1 MKYSIGTNFDT
12 ALLDVI
18 KKHDPEHKIGSVFGK
33 LKIDSFGGGRASM
46 VLPDI
51 NWNKLGDYIEK
62 CHAQGLKFNYLIN
75 PMCYGS
81 HEMEREYNKKFD
93 KYLERLRELG
103 VDRIT
108 TNSPYMVESIK
119 CRFPDFEITIGLYA
133 LIDSVQKV
141 KYWFDLGADE
151 ITLNDNFVRN
161 FKLLESTMMYAKE
174 RDKEIRLI
182 ANNICLHNC
191 PYSIAHGNAQA
202 HASEKGSSS
211 SGFSVDYCML
221 KCTMT
226 RLNDPSQFIRSA
238 FIRPEDVKFYDDM
251 AKRIG
256 YEKFSMKLLDRT
268 RTTDFLEKVIEAYIN
283 EEYDGNL
290 IEISNLPSNHKIQN
304 VDIKGAVL
312 KTCKFNIKGML
323 NYASVFDLPD
333 IYMDNKSLD
342 GFLDRFVNGAF
353 SCDDHVCCKE
363 VKNPAV
369 DCNYCY
375 KWTGKVMKIKQNDV
389 DEWNEKAFS
398 ILDQLKSGEF
408 YKIV

>member
-1 MKYSIGTNFDT
+1 MNYSIGTNFDT

-18 KKHDPEHKIGSVFGK
+18 KKYDPEHKIRSVFGK

-51 NWNKLGDYIEK
+51 NWNQLGDYITK

-81 HEMEREYNKKFD
+81 HEMEREYNKSFN

-119 CRFPDFEITIGLYA
+119 RRFPEFEITIGLYA

-191 PYSIAHGNAQA
+191 PYSVAHGNAQA

-238 FIRPEDVKFYDDM
+238 FIRPEDVKYYDDM

-256 YEKFSMKLLDRT
+256 YDKFSMKLLDRT
-268 RTTDFLEKVIEAYIN
+268 RTTDFLEGVIKAYVN

-290 IEISNLPSNHKIQN
+290 IEISNLPSNHKIKN
-304 VDIKGAVL
+304 VDVKGAVL
-312 KTCKFNIKGML
+312 KAYKFNIKGML

-342 GFLDRFVNGAF
+342 GFLERFVNGGF
-353 SCDDHVCCKE
+353 SCDDHVCCKD
-363 VKNPAV
+363 VKNPSV

-375 KWTGKVMKIKQNDV
+375 KWTDKVMKINDSDV
-389 DEWNEKAFS
+389 AEWNRKAFS
-398 ILDQLKSGEF
+398 ILDQLNSGTF
-408 YKIV
+408 YKII

>member
-1 MKYSIGTNFDT
+1 
-12 ALLDVI
+12 
-18 KKHDPEHKIGSVFGK
+18 
-33 LKIDSFGGGRASM
+33 
-46 VLPDI
+46 
-51 NWNKLGDYIEK
+51 
-62 CHAQGLKFNYLIN
+62 
-75 PMCYGS
+75 MCYGS
-81 HEMEREYNKKFD
+81 HEMEREYNKSFN

-119 CRFPDFEITIGLYA
+119 RRFPEFEITIGLYA

-191 PYSIAHGNAQA
+191 PYSVAHGNAQA

-238 FIRPEDVKFYDDM
+238 FIRPEDVKYYDDM

-256 YEKFSMKLLDRT
+256 YDKFSMKLLDRT
-268 RTTDFLEKVIEAYIN
+268 RTTDFLEGVIKAYVN

-290 IEISNLPSNHKIQN
+290 IEISNLPSNHKIKN
-304 VDIKGAVL
+304 VDVKGAVL
-312 KTCKFNIKGML
+312 KAYKFNIKGML

-342 GFLDRFVNGAF
+342 GFLERFVNGGF
-353 SCDDHVCCKE
+353 SCDDHVCCKD
-363 VKNPAV
+363 VKNPSV

-375 KWTGKVMKIKQNDV
+375 KWTDKVMKINDSDV
-389 DEWNEKAFS
+389 AEWNRKAFS
-398 ILDQLKSGEF
+398 ILDQLNSGTF
-408 YKIV
+408 YKII

>member
-1 MKYSIGTNFDT
+1 MNYSIGTNFDT

-18 KKHDPEHKIGSVFGK
+18 KKYDPEHRIKSVFGK

-51 NWNKLGDYIEK
+51 NWNQLGDYITK
-62 CHAQGLKFNYLIN
+62 CHAQGIKFNYLIN

-81 HEMEREYNKKFD
+81 HEMEREYNNNFN

-103 VDRIT
+103 VDKIT

-119 CRFPDFEITIGLYA
+119 RRFPNFEITIGLYA
-133 LIDSVQKV
+133 LIVSVQKV

-238 FIRPEDVKFYDDM
+238 FIRPEDVKYYDDM

-256 YEKFSMKLLDRT
+256 YDKFSMKLLDRT
-268 RTTDFLEKVIEAYIN
+268 RTTDFLEGVIKAYIN
-283 EEYDGNL
+283 EEYEGNL

-304 VDIKGAVL
+304 VDVKGAVL
-312 KTCKFNIKGML
+312 KAYKFNIKGML

-333 IYMDNKSLD
+333 IYMDNKSLN
-342 GFLDRFVNGAF
+342 GFLERFVNGSF
-353 SCDDHVCCKE
+353 SCDDHVCCKD

-375 KWTGKVMKIKQNDV
+375 KWTDKVMKINDSDV
-389 DEWNEKAFS
+389 AEWNRKAFS
-398 ILDQLKSGEF
+398 VLDQLNSGTF
-408 YKIV
+408 YKII